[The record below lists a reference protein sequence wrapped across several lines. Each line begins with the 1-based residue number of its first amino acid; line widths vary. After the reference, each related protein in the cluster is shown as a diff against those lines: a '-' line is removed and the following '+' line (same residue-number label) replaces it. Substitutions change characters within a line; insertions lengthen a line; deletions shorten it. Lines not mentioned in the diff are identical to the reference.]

1 MVSLAKV
8 IRGIT
13 DRHQL
18 WSVWSDLVE
27 MAAIA
32 ISNTVDLVQRPQR
45 EARYEAIAAKYEA
58 PERERFAQAFGA
70 VVLEMENG
78 IDDVLG
84 RTFMELELGNKWA
97 GQFFTPFA
105 VCRMMAAV
113 SVPDLLP
120 QLAERGFVTA
130 SDPAVGGGAMPLAL
144 CAHLKDIG
152 VNYQQA
158 LHVTAQ
164 DIDERAAHMAY
175 IQLSLVHVP
184 AVIVVGDTLRM
195 ECRALWYTPAHVLGG
210 WSMRL
215 AARDRR
221 PQPQP
226 TTEPAAPSPPQLA
239 LF

>member
-1 MVSLAKV
+1 MVTIAKA
-8 IRGIT
+8 IRAIT

-18 WSVWSDLVE
+18 WSVWSDFVE

-32 ISNTVDLVQRPQR
+32 ISNAVDLVQREAR
-45 EARYEAIAAKYEA
+45 ERRYEAIVAKYEPA
-58 PERERFAQAFGA
+58 ERDRFAQAFGA
-70 VVLEMENG
+70 VVLALEDG

-105 VCRMMAAV
+105 VCRMMAELSLTDMRPTLDAQ
-113 SVPDLLP
+113 P
-120 QLAERGFVTA
+120 FVTA

-144 CAHLKDIG
+144 CAAMKDAGI
-152 VNYQQA
+152 NYQRV

-195 ECRALWYTPAHVLGG
+195 ETRALWYTPAHVLGG

-226 TTEPAAPSPPQLA
+226 TTEPAEPSPAQLA